1 MDILKNLFFIL
12 SFLFYTWDWYDYL
25 ILGDRSVWIYIALIC
40 LTIYFIG
47 EIPIRIDMYKKYKTI
62 WY

>member
-12 SFLFYTWDWYDYL
+12 SFLFYTLDWYDYL
-25 ILGDRSVWIYIALIC
+25 ILGDRSIWIYIALIC

-47 EIPIRIDMYKKYKTI
+47 ELPIRINMYKKFKTI

>member
-25 ILGDRSVWIYIALIC
+25 ILGDRSIWIYIALIC

-47 EIPIRIDMYKKYKTI
+47 EIPTRINMYKKFKTI

>member
-1 MDILKNLFFIL
+1 MNIFKNLLFIL
-12 SFLFYTWDWYDYL
+12 AFPLYIWDWCDYL
-25 ILGDRSVWIYIALIC
+25 IIGDRSIWIYIALIC
-40 LTIYFIG
+40 FTMYFII